1 MTEEVSREH
10 PLRSVGTAAPT
21 VHVRALF
28 FIGNE
33 PLREPGSKPHQPQ
46 NQPVGTTEELAG
58 TNDKSIRITEQMT
71 RNHEPNRS
79 PWTTEKTTRN
89 HRENHQEPQTKP
101 PGNKEQ
107 TARNQGGSH
116 HRAELNQALLTQVIP
131 SGGQTKV
138 LSKGG
143 EALIYQM
150 RGP

>member
-101 PGNKEQ
+101 PGTTDK
-107 TARNQGGSH
+107 TTRKQGTNRQEPGRKPPQSRVKPGSAH
-116 HRAELNQALLTQVIP
+116 TGDTIRRADKSP
-131 SGGQTKV
+131 
-138 LSKGG
+138 
-143 EALIYQM
+143 
-150 RGP
+150 

>member
-58 TNDKSIRITEQMT
+58 TNDKSIRIM
-71 RNHEPNRS
+71 NRTDHHG
-79 PWTTEKTTRN
+79 PQRKPPGTTEKTTRN